1 MLVGRSAESAR
12 IDGLL
17 NGVRG
22 GTGGA
27 LMLLGEPGIGK
38 SALLQYAERQ
48 ATGMRQLTILGVAA
62 EAALPYAGLNELLR
76 PVLWGLEALPARQS
90 RAIRLA
96 LGAGGD
102 GETDALAVYAGVLAL
117 LAEVASREPLII
129 VVDDAHWLDT
139 ETVDALAFVA
149 RRVEDESI
157 GVLVGARS
165 SEPFEMPGVPQLRLG
180 GVDLA
185 AAVALVGRAG
195 YDVAPEV
202 VA

>member
-48 ATGMRQLTILGVAA
+48 ATGMRQLAIVGVAA
-62 EAALPYAGLNELLR
+62 EAALPYAGLSELLR

-90 RAIRLA
+90 RAIKLA
-96 LGAGGD
+96 LGAGED
-102 GETDALAVYAGVLAL
+102 GATAARAVYAGVLAL

-129 VVDDAHWLDT
+129 IVDDAHWLDI
-139 ETVDALAFVA
+139 ETVNALAFVG
-149 RRVEDESI
+149 RRIEDESI
-157 GVLVGARS
+157 GLLLGARS
-165 SEPFEMPGVPQLRLG
+165 GESFEMDRVPQLRLG
-180 GVDLA
+180 GVDQA
-185 AAVALVGRAG
+185 AAAALVGRAG
-195 YDVAPEV
+195 
-202 VA
+202 